1 MICCNTIIGN
11 GSPKLQGGDKEHGA
25 ALGGKEVPC
34 VREYIGWDAAS
45 FNMPADVR
53 AAEDSNK
60 RGALQEAGWNE
71 RFGAY
76 SSEFPQQAAELT
88 CRMQGVLPQVFEVA
102 LSFAIVSCVEKK
114 ENIATR
120 KAGQSATQAQASSL
134 QQLLGSLADLTGL
147 NLTNWKKDVVVR
159 SGQPGKHMFT
169 RQ

>member
-1 MICCNTIIGN
+1 MICCKTIIGN

-60 RGALQEAGWNE
+60 RGALQEADWNE
-71 RFGAY
+71 RFGAG
-76 SSEFPQQAAELT
+76 SREFLQQAAELT

-120 KAGQSATQAQASSL
+120 KACQNAIQAQASSL
-134 QQLLGSLADLTGL
+134 QELLGSLAELIGL
-147 NLTNWKKDVVVR
+147 NLANWKKDMVVR
-159 SGQPGKHMFT
+159 SGQPAKHIFT